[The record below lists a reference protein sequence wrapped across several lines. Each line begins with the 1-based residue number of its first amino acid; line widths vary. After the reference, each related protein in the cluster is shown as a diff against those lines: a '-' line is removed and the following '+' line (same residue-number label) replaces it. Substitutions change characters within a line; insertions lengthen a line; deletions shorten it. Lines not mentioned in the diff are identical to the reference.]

1 MTRSGF
7 TVMAI
12 TAAHNRIGFCFLV
25 DDQPKS
31 WKLAHN
37 AAKSP
42 QKTYGKVTKWLQFYQ
57 PDIVITEDLNGSL
70 RKGKKAQRLILA
82 TKEAVLESEAQH
94 IEIERYQPYANKY
107 EQIDRLCEQFPQ
119 LKPVAPKKRRIFDTE
134 PVATTIFECVA
145 LAQQIQR

>member
-1 MTRSGF
+1 MS
-7 TVMAI
+7 M
-12 TAAHNRIGFCFLV
+12 TAAHNRIGFCFFV

-42 QKTYGKVTKWLQFYQ
+42 QKTYDKIAKWLAFYQ
-57 PDIVITEDLNGSL
+57 PDVVITEDLNGSL

-82 TKEAVLESEAQH
+82 IKEAVLESDTQH

-107 EQIDRLCEQFPQ
+107 EQIERLCEQFPQ
-119 LKPVAPKKRRIFDTE
+119 MRNVAPKKRRIFDTE
-134 PVATTIFECVA
+134 PAATTIFECVA
-145 LAQQIQR
+145 LALQIQK